1 VGDIGEALSRRPIV
15 KVARPEREKQFR
27 KNFENRVNTGDKAVD
42 NSEIAERK
50 MAANPHGSAVLVTAF

>member
-50 MAANPHGSAVLVTAF
+50 MAANPHG